1 MKSKKVKKT
10 LVESL
15 TDAHALLLNEWCE
28 IEERAK
34 RKQFFIEVIEPFM
47 ECSLNIINTINK
59 KQ

>member
-28 IEERAK
+28 IEERDK

-47 ECSLNIINTINK
+47 ESSLNIMNTINK

>member
-1 MKSKKVKKT
+1 MKNKKVKKT

-28 IEERAK
+28 IEERDK

-47 ECSLNIINTINK
+47 ESSLNIMNTINK

>member
-28 IEERAK
+28 IEERDK

-47 ECSLNIINTINK
+47 ESSLNIMNTINK
-59 KQ
+59 KK

>member
-28 IEERAK
+28 IEERDK
-34 RKQFFIEVIEPFM
+34 RRQFFIEVIEPFM
-47 ECSLNIINTINK
+47 ESSWNIMNTINK
-59 KQ
+59 KH

>member
-1 MKSKKVKKT
+1 MKNKKT
-10 LVESL
+10 LIESL
-15 TDAHALLLNEWCE
+15 TDAHTLLLDEWCE